1 MSNNDDIWSP
11 FFGSMQRRSLLK
23 LFGTSAI
30 AIAGSSALSLR
41 ALTQQRSDN
50 PTDCTPT
57 GVAGKTAVAFTPNP
71 HLPVRTRKSAFE
83 LSNTEVDRLK
93 SAYAALR
100 KLTTQNP
107 NDPRGWLRQ
116 GHVHCWYCG
125 GGSNGREGE
134 EIHGS
139 WLFFP
144 WHRAFLYFHERILC
158 KLINDDTFALPL
170 LGLGSARKA
179 DVPGDLWRSQQHVQS
194 ALRSPALGA
203 ARQPHPG

>member
-1 MSNNDDIWSP
+1 MILATRGASRRFLPVRFHACPNLIDRCAPFFGACFQKSAFRENSMSNNDDTWSP

-30 AIAGSSALSLR
+30 AIAGSSALSLP

-50 PTDCTPT
+50 PTDCAPP

-139 WLFFP
+139 
-144 WHRAFLYFHERILC
+144 
-158 KLINDDTFALPL
+158 
-170 LGLGSARKA
+170 
-179 DVPGDLWRSQQHVQS
+179 
-194 ALRSPALGA
+194 
-203 ARQPHPG
+203 